1 MKLYGITGSRAL
13 RSIWALEEVGAEYE
27 LVPTHF
33 MGDSKK
39 PEYLAIN
46 PNGRIP
52 TLVDGDLTLYESMA
66 INLYLAKKYGGD
78 LWPGSQNDRALAV
91 QWSFWGITEIEPH
104 LMAILINRMMLPEDQ
119 RDSAAADKAENALAR
134 PLGVLE
140 AHLGTRQGRQE
151 SPEANRETILG
162 GDFSIADLNVASVL
176 AMSAMVGFDVAGWPN
191 VQAWLERCTSRPSLA
206 RAQSA
211 S

>member
-13 RSIWALEEVGAEYE
+13 RSIWCLEEVGADYE

-33 MGDSKK
+33 IGDSKK
-39 PEYLAIN
+39 PDYLAIN

-66 INLYLAKKYGGD
+66 INLYLAHKYGGD
-78 LWPGSQNDRALAV
+78 LWPSSESDQALAT

-104 LMAILINRMMLPEDQ
+104 LMAILIHRIMLPEDE
-119 RDSAAADKAENALAR
+119 RDPAVADAGERDIAR
-134 PLGVLE
+134 PLQVLE
-140 AHLGTRQGRQE
+140 AHL
-151 SPEANRETILG
+151 ANRDTLLG

-176 AMSAMVGFDVAGWPN
+176 SMAGMVGLDLSGYPKLG
-191 VQAWLERCTSRPSLA
+191 AWLGRCTSRPSMA
-206 RAQSA
+206 KAQTA
-211 S
+211 DK

>member
-1 MKLYGITGSRAL
+1 MKLYGTTQSRAL

-46 PNGRIP
+46 PNGRVP

-66 INLYLAKKYGGD
+66 INLYLARRYGGD
-78 LWPGSQNDRALAV
+78 LWPASENDRALAV

-104 LMAILINRMMLPEDQ
+104 LIAILINRIMLPEDQ
-119 RDSAAADKAENALAR
+119 RDGAAADKAEQGIAR
-134 PLGVLE
+134 PLDVLE
-140 AHLGTRQGRQE
+140 PHL
-151 SPEANRETILG
+151 ANRKHILG
-162 GDFSIADLNVASVL
+162 DVFTIADLNVASIL
-176 AMSAMVGFDVAGWPN
+176 AMAGMVSLDLAGWPT
-191 VQAWLERCTSRPSLA
+191 VQAWLQSCTSRPSM
-206 RAQSA
+206 AQA
-211 S
+211 QKAGDA